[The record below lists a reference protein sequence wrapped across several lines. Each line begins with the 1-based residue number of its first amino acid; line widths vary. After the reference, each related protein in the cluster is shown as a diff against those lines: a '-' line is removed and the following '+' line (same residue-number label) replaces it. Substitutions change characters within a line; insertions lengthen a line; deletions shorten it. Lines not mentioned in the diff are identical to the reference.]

1 MSAALEAARK
11 MTPEQVAAVL
21 VALDDAAIA
30 LREVLDSSRIDG
42 LPALSKQCEVALDQ
56 ARDAL
61 PAGSRSGA

>member
-1 MSAALEAARK
+1 MSSALDRARALS
-11 MTPEQVAAVL
+11 PEQVAAVL

-42 LPALSKQCEVALDQ
+42 LPALRSQCEVALDQ

-61 PAGSRSGA
+61 PAGSRSGG